1 MVKVWRS
8 ALAVGVL
15 IALFGGGS
23 SPVAADPDA
32 VAAPAA
38 TALAPA
44 AIGDPS
50 TLVAVAPLRIAD
62 TRTAIGGVQGPVAG
76 DTTIDIQV
84 IGAGGAAGVPAGAT
98 SVVLNVTAVDPQT
111 TGYFTVFPTGTT
123 RPDASNLNFVAGKT
137 VANLVIAR
145 IGTGGKVS
153 LYNFGGAAHVLFDV
167 TGYFVAGTAAGR
179 FYPFVPAR
187 AFDTRTSPRINGVVA
202 PIGQAGVLNLT
213 LRNELPATSHFAAVL
228 VNITATRSTAGGYL
242 TVYPTGDVL
251 PTSSNL
257 NFKAGQTVANAVIVK
272 LGPTSNNGAAI
283 TIFNAFGNT
292 DVIIDVLGYFD
303 DGTTPTGLTTP
314 TAFRPLD
321 QPSRVYNTRITPGP
335 LGPNET
341 RFVPVAGAG
350 GAPAGAIG
358 VVLNATATGA
368 TAGSYL
374 SVWPAGLTQ
383 PTVSSINWGPGETV
397 PNFVGVAVLSGGG
410 TAGQLAI
417 YNDAG
422 SVDVLVD
429 VTGYFYPVA

>member
-1 MVKVWRS
+1 
-8 ALAVGVL
+8 L
-15 IALFGGGS
+15 IALFGAGS
-23 SPVAADPDA
+23 SPVVADSDPV
-32 VAAPAA
+32 VAQAP
-38 TALAPA
+38 TTLAPA

-50 TLVAVAPLRIAD
+50 TLVPVTPVRIAD
-62 TRTAIGGVQGPVAG
+62 TRGALGGVPGPIAG

-84 IGAGGAAGVPAGAT
+84 IGQGGVPAGAT
-98 SVVLNVTAVDPQT
+98 SVVLNVTAVEPQA
-111 TGYFTVFPTGTT
+111 GGFFTVFPTGTT
-123 RPDASNLNFVAGKT
+123 RPDASNLNFVPGKT

-153 LYNFGGAAHVLFDV
+153 LYNFGGPAHALFDV

-187 AFDTRTSPRINGVVA
+187 AFDTRSSPRVNGVIA

-213 LRNELPATSHFAAVL
+213 LSNELPATSHYAAVL
-228 VNITATRSTAGGYL
+228 VNITATRASAGGYL

-272 LGPTSNNGAAI
+272 LGPTSNNGASI
-283 TIFNAFGNT
+283 TIFNAFGTT
-292 DVIIDVLGYFD
+292 DVIVDVLGYFD
-303 DGTTPTGLTTP
+303 DGTAPTGLTTP

-335 LGPNET
+335 FGPTET

-350 GAPAGAIG
+350 GAPGGAIG

-368 TAGSYL
+368 TTGSYL

-397 PNFVGVAVLSGGG
+397 PNFVGVAMLSTGG